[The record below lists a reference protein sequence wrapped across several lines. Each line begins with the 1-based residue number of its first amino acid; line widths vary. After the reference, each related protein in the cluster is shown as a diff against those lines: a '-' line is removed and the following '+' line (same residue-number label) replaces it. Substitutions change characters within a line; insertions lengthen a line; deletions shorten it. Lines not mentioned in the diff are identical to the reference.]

1 MNYDEVQF
9 FDNLAPQWDGDEILS
24 TPEKIRSILSKL
36 PLKVGDDVL
45 DLGTGTGVLIPYIKE
60 LIGDSGTITAVDG
73 SMGMLTIA
81 IKKYGDL
88 DNVNFIFADF
98 ESTIFDSK
106 FDLIMLYSVYP
117 HLHYPEATLK
127 ELLNNLKPGGSIIVA
142 FPTDETFINNIHR
155 DRKADSD
162 LLPSAAEL
170 AKRFRL
176 WGLRADVLAATADE
190 YIVKI
195 TQ

>member
-1 MNYDEVQF
+1 MNYDEVRF
-9 FDNLAPQWDGDEILS
+9 FDNLAPKWDDDEILS
-24 TPEKIRSILSKL
+24 TPEKIRSILSKI
-36 PLKVGDDVL
+36 PLKIGDDVL
-45 DLGTGTGVLIPYIKE
+45 DLGTGTGVLIPYIIE
-60 LIGDSGTITAVDG
+60 RVGDDGSVTAVDG
-73 SMGMLTIA
+73 SMGMLTLA

-88 DNVNFIFADF
+88 PNVNFIFADF

-127 ELLNNLKPGGSIIVA
+127 DLLNNLKPGGCIIVA
-142 FPTDETFINNIHR
+142 FPTDENFINNIHR

-162 LLPSAAEL
+162 LLPSAVKLAE
-170 AKRFRL
+170 RFL
-176 WGLRADVLAATADE
+176 SWGLRSEVLVATAEE

-195 TQ
+195 AR

>member
-36 PLKVGDDVL
+36 PLKIGDNVL

-60 LIGDSGTITAVDG
+60 LIGDTGTITAVDG
-73 SMGMLTIA
+73 SIGMLTLA

-127 ELLNNLKPGGSIIVA
+127 ELLNNLNPGGCIIVA

-162 LLPSAAEL
+162 LLPSAAQL
-170 AKRFRL
+170 AARFRL
-176 WGLRADVLAATADE
+176 WGLRADVHAATPEE

-195 TQ
+195 AR

>member
-1 MNYDEVQF
+1 MNYDEVRF
-9 FDNLAPQWDGDEILS
+9 FDNLAPKWDDDEILS
-24 TPEKIRSILSKL
+24 TPEKIRSILSKI
-36 PLKVGDDVL
+36 PLKIGDNVL
-45 DLGTGTGVLIPYIKE
+45 DLGTGTGVLIPYIIE
-60 LIGDSGTITAVDG
+60 WVGDDGSVTAVDG
-73 SMGMLTIA
+73 SMGMLTLA

-88 DNVNFIFADF
+88 PNVNLIFADF

-127 ELLNNLKPGGSIIVA
+127 DLLNNLKPGGCIIVA
-142 FPTDETFINNIHR
+142 FPTDENFINNIHR

-162 LLPSAAEL
+162 LLPSAVKLAE
-170 AKRFRL
+170 RFL
-176 WGLRADVLAATADE
+176 SWGLRSEVLVATAEE

-195 TQ
+195 AR

>member
-1 MNYDEVQF
+1 MNYDEVRF
-9 FDNLAPQWDGDEILS
+9 FDNLAPKWDDDEILS
-24 TPEKIRSILSKL
+24 TPEKIRSILSKI
-36 PLKVGDDVL
+36 PLKIGDNVL
-45 DLGTGTGVLIPYIKE
+45 DLGTGTGVLIPYIIE
-60 LIGDSGTITAVDG
+60 RVGDDGSVTAVDG
-73 SMGMLTIA
+73 SMGMLTLA

-88 DNVNFIFADF
+88 PNVNLIFADF

-127 ELLNNLKPGGSIIVA
+127 DLLNNLKPGGCIIVA
-142 FPTDETFINNIHR
+142 FPTDENFINNIHR

-162 LLPSAAEL
+162 LLPSAVKLAE
-170 AKRFRL
+170 RFL
-176 WGLRADVLAATADE
+176 SWGLRSEVLVATAEE

-195 TQ
+195 AR

>member
-9 FDNLAPQWDGDEILS
+9 FDNLAPKWDDDEILS
-24 TPEKIRSILSKL
+24 TPEKIRSILSKI
-36 PLKVGDDVL
+36 PLKIGDDVL
-45 DLGTGTGVLIPYIKE
+45 DLGTGTGVLIPYIIE
-60 LIGDSGTITAVDG
+60 RIGDAGSVTAVDG

-88 DNVNFIFADF
+88 PNVNFIFADF
-98 ESTIFDSK
+98 ESTIFNSK

-127 ELLNNLKPGGSIIVA
+127 DLLNNLKPEGCIIVA

-162 LLPSAAEL
+162 LLPSAVKLAE
-170 AKRFRL
+170 RFL
-176 WGLRADVLAATADE
+176 SWGLRSEVLAATAEE

-195 TQ
+195 SR

>member
-1 MNYDEVQF
+1 MNYDEVRF
-9 FDNLAPQWDGDEILS
+9 FDNLAPKWDDDEILS
-24 TPEKIRSILSKL
+24 TPEKIRSILSKI
-36 PLKVGDDVL
+36 PLKIGDNVL
-45 DLGTGTGVLIPYIKE
+45 DLGTGTGVLIPYIIE
-60 LIGDSGTITAVDG
+60 RVGDDGSVTAVDG
-73 SMGMLTIA
+73 SMGMLTLA

-88 DNVNFIFADF
+88 PNVNFIFADF

-127 ELLNNLKPGGSIIVA
+127 DLLNNLKPGGCIIVA
-142 FPTDETFINNIHR
+142 FPTDENFINNIHR

-162 LLPSAAEL
+162 LLPSAVKLAE
-170 AKRFRL
+170 RFL
-176 WGLRADVLAATADE
+176 SWGLRSEVLVATAEE

-195 TQ
+195 AR